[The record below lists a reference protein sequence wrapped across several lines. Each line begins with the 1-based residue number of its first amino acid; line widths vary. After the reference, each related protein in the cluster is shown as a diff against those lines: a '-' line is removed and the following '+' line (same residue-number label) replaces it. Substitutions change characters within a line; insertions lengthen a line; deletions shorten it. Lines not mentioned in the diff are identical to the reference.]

1 MTIPFLSS
9 EVRVAL
15 TFHREAAEPK
25 DDGGAVVT
33 LFLSAWACSLYWTLY
48 VKCCDV
54 FHTSHCVKAVRVAL
68 LVEWSLTSFV
78 MKISASILT
87 NQSISMLDKLYK
99 TLYIN
104 YFYHTKNES

>member
-78 MKISASILT
+78 M
-87 NQSISMLDKLYK
+87 
-99 TLYIN
+99 
-104 YFYHTKNES
+104 